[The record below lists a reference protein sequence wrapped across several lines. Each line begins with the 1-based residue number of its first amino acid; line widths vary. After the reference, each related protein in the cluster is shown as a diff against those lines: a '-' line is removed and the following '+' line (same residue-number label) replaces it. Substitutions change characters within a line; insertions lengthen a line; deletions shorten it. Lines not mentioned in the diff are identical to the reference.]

1 MKSTSTIKN
10 ELIAVCKQ
18 EYKGNTA
25 QLTILREFEQDYS
38 PDRALWWYTRDSFV
52 YRLMNK
58 ALRMQNIDLLFLFRF
73 FIRDLEQQLEQY
85 RCTSR
90 IRLYRGQLMS
100 NDELQVLKD
109 SIGQL
114 ISVNSFL
121 STSLDQQQALQFL
134 GGSSTSDGVERV
146 LFKIVADP
154 RLEGIKPF
162 ANISSFSYFSQE
174 EEVLIMLGSIFRLV
188 DIHQDVEQ
196 VWIIEMRLCSNHD
209 NDLKLVVDQLK
220 KNHGEGDAETSLL
233 SLGFILLD
241 MGKYDSAEKY
251 FFRFLNEQSND
262 YQGIARCYYALGV
275 LHNSIAEVHR
285 GLRNYDE
292 ALKYATLALEIFQK
306 SMPLK
311 HYQTAWTF
319 EIMGNIYEDRKELF
333 EALDYYRKAANIY
346 CEALPATH
354 YYVVSN
360 KQSIDRVSSQIN

>member
-262 YQGIARCYYALGV
+262 YQGIARCYYALGN
-275 LHNSIAEVHR
+275 L
-285 GLRNYDE
+285 
-292 ALKYATLALEIFQK
+292 ATKKDDLDSSLVWHFKSLEIKRESLK
-306 SMPLK
+306 SD
-311 HYQTAWTF
+311 
-319 EIMGNIYEDRKELF
+319 NSELRIVTP
-333 EALDYYRKAANIY
+333 AL
-346 CEALPATH
+346 
-354 YYVVSN
+354 V
-360 KQSIDRVSSQIN
+360 